1 MSNIKR
7 VIKELEEVPEP
18 VDSSVLPQILSALH
32 QARYIF
38 VSGSGRSGL
47 VISAFANR
55 LLQLGLSV
63 SIVGEITTPH
73 TQSKDVLIF
82 NSASGTS
89 RKLIE
94 QAEFAQRK
102 GILILLITASPQS
115 PLARLADIVVPIKA
129 QTKYKKTVSSQPM
142 GTLFEQYSFLW
153 FDSLILDYM
162 QQYEISSSDMLSNHA
177 DLE

>member
-7 VIKELEEVPEP
+7 IIKELEEVPETMN
-18 VDSSVLPQILSALH
+18 SSDLRQILPSLH
-32 QARYIF
+32 HARHIF

-47 VISAFANR
+47 IISAFANR

-63 SIVGEITTPH
+63 SIVGEITSPH
-73 TQSKDVLIF
+73 TQSRDMLIF

-89 RKLIE
+89 HKLID
-94 QAEFAQRK
+94 QARFAQRK

-115 PLARLADIVVPIKA
+115 SLAKLADIVVPIKA
-129 QTKYKKTVSSQPM
+129 QTKYNTAASIQPM
-142 GTLFEQYSFLW
+142 GALFEQYSFLW

-162 QQYEISSSDMLSNHA
+162 QQYDINGLDMLSNHA